1 MPPASAPLIV
11 LAAGGTGG
19 HVFPAEALADEL
31 IGRGYRLALVT
42 DRRGQ
47 AYGGVLGRLET
58 FRIRAGGI
66 AGRSLIQRA
75 MAVIDLGLGSIQA
88 WNLLGQ
94 LKPSAVVGFGGY
106 ASVPT
111 MLAAI
116 RRHLPTLI
124 HEQNGVLGRA
134 NRLLAASV
142 GRIATSFAKVAF
154 VQAESAR
161 VVCTGMPVRPAVLA
175 MRDSPYPALD
185 ADGPLE
191 LLILGGSQGARIFS
205 TVVPEAL
212 SQLPEAL
219 RRRLKVTQQCR
230 PELLDATRAAYEG
243 SGISTLLS
251 AFFSDVPERLARAH
265 LVLSR
270 AGASTVAEITAVGRP
285 AIVVPYPHAID
296 DHQTANAHALDEA
309 GGGWLITEA
318 SFTPEALAKRL
329 KDLFESPSTLEK
341 AAACAR
347 AAGRPDAAFRL
358 ANLVANA
365 ISDAKVAP

>member
-1 MPPASAPLIV
+1 MSGASTPLIV

-66 AGRSLIQRA
+66 AGRSLIKRA
-75 MAVIDLGLGSIQA
+75 LAVIDLGLGAIQA
-88 WNLLGQ
+88 WSLLGR
-94 LKPSAVVGFGGY
+94 LNPSAVVGFGGY

-116 RRHLPTLI
+116 RRRLPTML

-134 NRLLAASV
+134 NRLLAGSV
-142 GRIATSFAKVAF
+142 GRIATSFAKVTFAP
-154 VQAESAR
+154 ENPDR
-161 VVCTGMPVRPAVLA
+161 VVCTGMPVRSAVLA
-175 MRDSPYPALD
+175 MRDAPYPEIA
-185 ADGPLE
+185 AEGPIE
-191 LLILGGSQGARIFS
+191 LLILGGSQGARVFS
-205 TVVPEAL
+205 TVAPAAL
-212 SQLPEAL
+212 LQLPEAL

-243 SGISTLLS
+243 SGIAVELS
-251 AFFSDVPERLARAH
+251 AFFNDVPQRLACAH

-285 AIVVPYPHAID
+285 AIVVPYPHATD

-309 GGGWLITEA
+309 GGGWLITEP
-318 SFTPEALAKRL
+318 SFTPEVLAKRL
-329 KDLFESPSTLEK
+329 RDLFESPGTLSK
-341 AAACAR
+341 AAECSR
-347 AAGRPDAAFRL
+347 AAGRPDAAIRL

-365 ISDAKVAP
+365 ISEAEPSR